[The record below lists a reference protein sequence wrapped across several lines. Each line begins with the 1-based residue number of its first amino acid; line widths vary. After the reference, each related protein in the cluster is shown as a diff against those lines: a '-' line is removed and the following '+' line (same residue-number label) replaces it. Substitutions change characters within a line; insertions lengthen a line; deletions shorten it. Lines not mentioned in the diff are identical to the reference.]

1 MHFGVIDSN
10 RLQLFNAF
18 QNIKPREVLYIL
30 QLTLNVHHAASRR
43 SFWAGNSCAQ
53 GLVNIIGTLW
63 HGRTEDQTEFHG
75 TQITQNCSRLETNNG
90 LLQDLGNGC
99 HDSSLGVQFIR
110 YVVSWSRQSKTKFSS
125 SLRQQCLWRLC
136 SVHTHASDTAC
147 QNASCPTLMCWKE
160 KRHLGLGWV
169 QNIFVVDSKLRW
181 NMSSL
186 KEQMDWI
193 FQYFDTSGFAV
204 AGIVQDFYRQLQGQE
219 GNVTSILAAHSVTS
233 FPSSSFGSLLPKE
246 GSSSLKRKG
255 TKRD

>member
-1 MHFGVIDSN
+1 MAEQKTKLNSMVPKLPKTALVLKLTMVSCRTWAMGVMIVLLVSN
-10 RLQLFNAF
+10 L
-18 QNIKPREVLYIL
+18 
-30 QLTLNVHHAASRR
+30 S
-43 SFWAGNSCAQ
+43 
-53 GLVNIIGTLW
+53 
-63 HGRTEDQTEFHG
+63 D
-75 TQITQNCSRLETNNG
+75 
-90 LLQDLGNGC
+90 
-99 HDSSLGVQFIR
+99 
-110 YVVSWSRQSKTKFSS
+110 VVSWSRQSQTKFSS

-136 SVHTHASDTAC
+136 SVHTHVSDTAC

-204 AGIVQDFYRQLQGQE
+204 AGIVQDFYRQLQGRE

-246 GSSSLKRKG
+246 GSSSLKRKE